1 MMLSRVAERVYWMS
15 RYLERTENVAR
26 LLNVHTSLLMDLPGE
41 MEINWYTLVKLFN
54 ADELFAEH
62 YQGASEENIMRFLVA
77 DRNNPGSL
85 SSLFLNVRENVR
97 TTLDLLPDATW
108 EQVNQTHIIM
118 NSSLSS
124 ISSRHARQNLLRTLL
139 KQCQT
144 IRGIIDGHMSRD
156 HTFRFMQVGKYL
168 ERADM
173 TSRILEMGSLLLAKG
188 RSDNLRK
195 YEGILWTN
203 LLQALSARQM
213 YQQRVR
219 SRVKGSDVLPF
230 LMMDEDFPRSL
241 FYTLTATGH
250 YLKQLPEPEIPL
262 VMQQRLV
269 EYLQEQDIPSL
280 LPEGQ
285 VHILMDHLQAELGE
299 LHSAIAKT
307 WFHPD
312 RDEEQLSQTQ
322 AQGL

>member
-15 RYLERTENVAR
+15 RYLERTENDAR
-26 LLNVHTSLLMDLPGE
+26 LLNVHTSLLMDLPGD
-41 MEINWYTLVKLFN
+41 MEINWYTLIKLFN
-54 ADELFAEH
+54 ADELFREH
-62 YQGASEENIMRFLVA
+62 YGKEASEENIMRFLIA
-77 DRNNPGSL
+77 DKRNPGSL
-85 SSLFLNVRENVR
+85 ASLFLSVRENVR
-97 TTLDLLPDATW
+97 TSLDLLPDATW

-118 NSSLSS
+118 NNSLSS
-124 ISSRHARQNLLRTLL
+124 ISSRHSRQNLLRTLL

-156 HTFRFMQVGKYL
+156 NTYRFMQVGKYL

-173 TSRILEMGSLLLAKG
+173 TSRILEMGSLLLSKS
-188 RSDNLRK
+188 RSNNLRK

-230 LMMDEDFPRSL
+230 LMMDGDFPRSL
-241 FYTLTATGH
+241 YYTIKATGH
-250 YLKQLPEPEIPL
+250 YLNQLPEPEIPL
-262 VMQQRLV
+262 VMQQRLI
-269 EYLQEQDIPSL
+269 EYLEEQDIPSL

-285 VHILMDHLQAELGE
+285 VHTLMDHLQSELGV
-299 LHSAIAKT
+299 LHADIATT
-307 WFHPD
+307 WFYPD
-312 RDEEQLSQTQ
+312 RDEQQQLQV
-322 AQGL
+322 QG